1 MSSCSPAGAD
11 EDAELGQK
19 GGEQLAVAGAA
30 AEQPGE
36 PWRAEHRLLGSC
48 AEPLRP
54 SFAPPELDALS
65 WLRAVMM
72 CWSLL
77 EINGARLPPALAP

>member
-36 PWRAEHRLLGSC
+36 PWRAEHRPLGSC

-54 SFAPPELDALS
+54 SFALQNSMRSADLKQLRELWQVSRCAS
-65 WLRAVMM
+65 
-72 CWSLL
+72 
-77 EINGARLPPALAP
+77 AP